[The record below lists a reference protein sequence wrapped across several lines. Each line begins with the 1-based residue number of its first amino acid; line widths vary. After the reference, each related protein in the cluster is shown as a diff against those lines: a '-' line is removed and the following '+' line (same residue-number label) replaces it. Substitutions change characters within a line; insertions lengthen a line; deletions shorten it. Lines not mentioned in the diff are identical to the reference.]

1 MSEAAAPAMPESG
14 AARGLLTVRFG
25 WRNLWRNPRR
35 TWLTAGGIAFAVM
48 LVVSF
53 MSLQEGEYGA
63 MIENATTLMTGQIEV
78 QATDYLE
85 DNRFEET
92 IEDASSVL
100 DMIRATPGVIGA
112 TARVETFAL
121 ASAGE
126 RSFGAQVLGVDI
138 EAEARV
144 VNFVRRLAAGRTLSG
159 PRETVIGTVLA
170 RNLGIGVGDEV
181 VVLGA
186 GKEGG
191 VAALILT
198 VVGLLETGM
207 AELDRSLLL
216 AHRGEVQEG
225 FGLGD
230 EVHSIVIRVED
241 VDESPRIAAS
251 LARKLPADLSV
262 RNWDEVLPELKQGIE
277 VDRIGG
283 RLMYAI
289 ILALVVFSVVNSFI
303 MTVFE
308 RTREFGMLLAIGLRP
323 VRIIL
328 MVQWEA
334 LFVCAVGVAIGL
346 AIASALIVWLSNV
359 GIYLGENMQQYA
371 AQFYMADRMYPA
383 FSVFSL
389 VAAPIVLFIGTQLA
403 AILPALRIRRLRP
416 VEALRAE

>member
-1 MSEAAAPAMPESG
+1 MSEAAAPAMPESD
-14 AARGLLTVRFG
+14 AARGLLTVRIG

-63 MIENATTLMTGQIEV
+63 MIENATTLMSGQIEV

-92 IEDASSVL
+92 IEDASSIL
-100 DMIRATPGVIGA
+100 DTIRATPGVTGA
-112 TARVETFAL
+112 TSRVETFAL

-138 EAEARV
+138 EAEASV
-144 VNFVRRLAAGRTLSG
+144 VNFVHRLAAGRTLSG
-159 PRETVIGTVLA
+159 PREAVIGTVLA

-230 EVHSIVIRVED
+230 EVHSIIIRVAH
-241 VDESPRIAAS
+241 VGESPRIAAL
-251 LARKLPADLSV
+251 LARKLPPDLSV

-289 ILALVVFSVVNSFI
+289 VLALVVFSVVNTFI

-323 VRIIL
+323 VRIIM

-346 AIASALIVWLSNV
+346 AIASALIAWLSNV

-383 FSVFSL
+383 FSVGSL
-389 VAAPIVLFIGTQLA
+389 AAAPIVLFIGTQLA